1 MNGLRHA
8 PMINGVVHGWADLS
22 VAIAGIPVTGIN
34 KINYKDDQTVDN
46 IYGAGQ
52 KPIGRGYGKIEYS
65 ATIGLERSEV
75 EAIRAASLTGRLQD
89 IAPFDVNG
97 QKIVTHRILNAQ
109 FKSDGVEV
117 NEGDTSNYQD
127 FELVVGEIQFN

>member
-1 MNGLRHA
+1 
-8 PMINGVVHGWADLS
+8 MINGVVHSWANLS
-22 VAIAGIPVTGIN
+22 VAIAGVPVTGIN

-89 IAPFDVNG
+89 IAQQHLWKKN
-97 QKIVTHRILNAQ
+97 
-109 FKSDGVEV
+109 
-117 NEGDTSNYQD
+117 
-127 FELVVGEIQFN
+127 